1 MVQKTLRHHRAF
13 HFPKR
18 SALPLTA
25 KRPEALQ
32 KGGEMPLLPQQWAMW
47 CMYFT
52 RPSPVRWIETPR
64 NPPADSAGAAGVCSP
79 PAPHR
84 SFSPRHLLPC
94 FGQAE
99 STPGLPRKPES
110 TPGHH
115 GKLQAPVSMGCHWR
129 PCGARHNGCP
139 QLRTQ
144 AAPASEEHHA
154 GLIYFQR
161 CSFSLHLRGE
171 THITGS
177 HFHDF
182 VAIRISWIRGWFI
195 RTPCGCEEVSSQGQC
210 GVNYIL
216 STPPLLIAGYKKYKR
231 KKKLQMWNIWMNSL
245 RQQRDLQISPSD
257 VYTSTLCSFK
267 TRNLY

>member
-1 MVQKTLRHHRAF
+1 MVQKTLRHHQAF
-13 HFPKR
+13 CFPTEW
-18 SALPLTA
+18 SALPLKA
-25 KRPEALQ
+25 KCPETLQ
-32 KGGEMPLLPQQWAMW
+32 KGGEMPPPPQQWGMW
-47 CMYFT
+47 CTFST
-52 RPSPVRWIETPR
+52 RPSPVPWVETPR
-64 NPPADSAGAAGVCSP
+64 NPPADSAGTGSMCLADHSAPATSCPASVKLRAPLGSP
-79 PAPHR
+79 KRLRAPLG
-84 SFSPRHLLPC
+84 S
-94 FGQAE
+94 
-99 STPGLPRKPES
+99 PES
-110 TPGHH
+110 PEAPCLWAARGGLVGPGTMDA
-115 GKLQAPVSMGCHWR
+115 Q
-129 PCGARHNGCP
+129 
-139 QLRTQ
+139 
-144 AAPASEEHHA
+144 ASEEHRA
-154 GLIYFQR
+154 GLIYFQH

-182 VAIRISWIRGWFI
+182 VAIRISWIRVWFI